1 MKNKMSWRPGQLS
14 TAATLLF
21 SIFLLGGALQ
31 AAAYDHH
38 GDRDGFRDQSGQYHR
53 YGYHHHH
60 RGYWDRD
67 QNGAQLW
74 INI

>member
-1 MKNKMSWRPGQLS
+1 MKNILSWRHRHLS
-14 TAATLLF
+14 IVVTLLF
-21 SIFLLGGALQ
+21 SVFLLGGAIQ
-31 AAAYDHH
+31 AGAHDDR
-38 GDRDGFRDQSGQYHR
+38 GDRDGFRDHDGQYHR

-60 RGYWDRD
+60 RGYWNRD

>member
-1 MKNKMSWRPGQLS
+1 MKNILSWRQRHLS
-14 TAATLLF
+14 VALTLLF
-21 SIFLLGGALQ
+21 SAFLL
-31 AAAYDHH
+31 AAAIPAGARDDR
-38 GDRDGFRDQSGQYHR
+38 GDRDGGRGHDGQYHR

-67 QNGAQLW
+67 QSGAQIW